1 VFKGDVV
8 RGTRNGLHQKP
19 ALTKPKQLESLNICQ
34 N

>member
-1 VFKGDVV
+1 VGVLKAMWFGV
-8 RGTRNGLHQKP
+8 HQRP